1 MSSVCTDDDQIE
13 VGGHSYQSVTRRTF
27 FDHHVYSTLHLLLG
41 DGADLR
47 GRAGATLLAFGFKRL
62 DLIRGEIGGR
72 VRCRRMEDGN
82 VGIPGRGQHSRHLQ
96 RRCGGVVE
104 IHADQHA

>member
-1 MSSVCTDDDQIE
+1 MCTDDDQIE
-13 VGGHSYQSVTRRTF
+13 PAGHSYQSVTGRTF
-27 FDHHVYSTLHLLLG
+27 CDHHVHSTLHLVLG
-41 DGADLR
+41 EDAYLSG
-47 GRAGATLLAFGFKRL
+47 GAGATLFAFGFKRL

-104 IHADQHA
+104 IYADQHA